1 MNASSRSA
9 AARAVALAPVLLFG
23 LVLVA
28 FALQTDRFLTLSTGA
43 RILEQSAAI
52 LVVTTGMTFVLLIGG
67 VDLSVGAI
75 MFVGAGLAG
84 HLALS
89 GQPLAGCAAVM
100 VGVGTAAGAVNALL
114 VARLRLLAF
123 VATLATLYVG
133 RGLGRVITETRAM
146 NLPDEFLAFGAS
158 RLLGIPAPVW
168 VAAAVVVAGQ
178 FVLSSTPFG
187 RQLYAVGGNA
197 EAARA
202 LGVRV
207 TAVTATVYVISGFCA
222 GLGGLLAL
230 TQLGAVS
237 PRFGEFYEFDAI
249 TASVLGGTSLFGG
262 RGQVFPGAVMGAVL
276 VKTIFAGLVIVQVD
290 PYLYPI
296 ITAAIIFAAVLVD
309 SLRQRLRAGRPS
321 ATPAT
326 AGS

>member
-1 MNASSRSA
+1 MTGAGRLVLA
-9 AARAVALAPVLLFG
+9 KLVALAPSLLLG
-23 LVLVA
+23 VVVIA
-28 FALQTDRFLTLSTGA
+28 FALQSERFLTVSTGA

-52 LVVTTGMTFVLLIGG
+52 LVVTTGMTFVLLTGG

-75 MFVGAGLAG
+75 MFIGAGLAG

-89 GQPLAGCAAVM
+89 GQPVAVCAAVM
-100 VGVGTAAGAVNALL
+100 VGVGAAAGAVNALL

-168 VAAAVVVAGQ
+168 VALAVVVAGQ
-178 FVLSSTPFG
+178 LVLSSTPFG
-187 RQLYAVGGNA
+187 RQLYAVGGNVD
-197 EAARA
+197 AARA

-207 TAVTATVYVISGFCA
+207 TAVTASAYVISGVCA
-222 GLGGLLAL
+222 GVGGLLAL
-230 TQLGAVS
+230 SQLGAVS

-262 RGQVFPGAVMGAVL
+262 RGRIFPGAVMGAVL

-290 PYLYPI
+290 PYLYPM

-309 SLRQRLRAGRPS
+309 SLRQRLRVARPTVAAS
-321 ATPAT
+321 
-326 AGS
+326 

>member
-1 MNASSRSA
+1 MT
-9 AARAVALAPVLLFG
+9 RAGRIALAKLVALAPALLFA
-23 LVLVA
+23 LVVIG
-28 FALQTDRFLTLSTGA
+28 FALQSERFLTVSTGA

-52 LVVTTGMTFVLLIGG
+52 LVVTTGMTFVLLTGG

-75 MFVGAGLAG
+75 MFIGAGLAG

-89 GQPLAGCAAVM
+89 GQPIAVCAAVM
-100 VGVGTAAGAVNALL
+100 IGVGAVAGAVNALL
-114 VARLRLLAF
+114 VARLRLVAF

-158 RLLGIPAPVW
+158 RVFGIPAAVW
-168 VAAAVVVAGQ
+168 VALTVVVAGQ

-187 RQLYAVGGNA
+187 RQLYAVGGNVD
-197 EAARA
+197 AARA

-207 TAVTATVYVISGFCA
+207 TAVMASAYVICGVCA
-222 GLGGLLAL
+222 GVGGLVAL
-230 TQLGAVS
+230 SQLGAVS

-262 RGQVFPGAVMGAVL
+262 RGRILPGAVMGAVL
-276 VKTIFAGLVIVQVD
+276 VKTIFAGLVIAQVD
-290 PYLYPI
+290 PYLYPM

-309 SLRQRLRAGRPS
+309 SLRQRLRVMRPTASEAMS
-321 ATPAT
+321 A
-326 AGS
+326 

>member
-1 MNASSRSA
+1 MTGAGRLA
-9 AARAVALAPVLLFG
+9 LAKLVALAPSLLFAM
-23 LVLVA
+23 VVIA
-28 FALQTDRFLTLSTGA
+28 FALQSERFLTASTGA

-52 LVVTTGMTFVLLIGG
+52 LVVTTGMTFVLLTGG

-89 GQPLAGCAAVM
+89 GQPVAVCAAVM
-100 VGVGTAAGAVNALL
+100 AGVGAAAGAVNALL

-168 VAAAVVVAGQ
+168 VALAVVAAGQ
-178 FVLSSTPFG
+178 LVLSSTPFG
-187 RQLYAVGGNA
+187 RQLYAVGGNVD
-197 EAARA
+197 AARA

-207 TAVTATVYVISGFCA
+207 TAVTASAYVISGACA
-222 GLGGLLAL
+222 GVGGLLAL
-230 TQLGAVS
+230 SQLGAVS

-262 RGQVFPGAVMGAVL
+262 RGRIFPGAVMGAVL

-290 PYLYPI
+290 PYLYPM

-309 SLRQRLRAGRPS
+309 SLRQRVGVARPTVAAS
-321 ATPAT
+321 
-326 AGS
+326 